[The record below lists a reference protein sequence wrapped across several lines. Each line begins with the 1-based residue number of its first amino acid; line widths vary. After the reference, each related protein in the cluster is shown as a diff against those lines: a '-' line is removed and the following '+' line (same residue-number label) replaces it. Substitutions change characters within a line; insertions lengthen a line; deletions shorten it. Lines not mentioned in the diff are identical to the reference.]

1 MNTRVRQCM
10 NGISG
15 LLLTI
20 CVTNLYAEDLR
31 VGGSTTALPIISS
44 CASHFMEKF
53 PSWINADS
61 TLPNEAT
68 IIYVTGGGSG
78 FGVKGL
84 LTGTIDL
91 GMVSREL
98 KDTEIKSLGE
108 PVAQA
113 FARDAVAIATNS
125 KSPLVKVRKDF
136 TSAELS
142 AIFSGKVNQFS
153 KIDKKLPSSTII
165 LLARDASGGTTE
177 VFQQR
182 VLKEERFSADRLQFP
197 STAGLIKKLE
207 TSDSAIGLAAAGSI
221 SQDDKITVYSV
232 DGIAPTQENIVSNKY
247 LLSRPLLIVAKANP
261 SRRSQLFIDYVV
273 HGECQATVDELGF
286 VPVNPIKK

>member
-1 MNTRVRQCM
+1 MNTQVRQF
-10 NGISG
+10 ISG
-15 LLLTI
+15 IAGSLLAI
-20 CVTNLYAEDLR
+20 CSTHIYAEDLR
-31 VGGSTTALPIISS
+31 IGGSTTALPIISS

-53 PSWINADS
+53 PSWNTADS

-91 GMVSREL
+91 GMVSRDL
-98 KDTEIKSLGE
+98 KDSEVKSLGE
-108 PVAQA
+108 PVVQA
-113 FARDAVAIATNS
+113 FGRDAVAIATNAN
-125 KSPLVKVRKDF
+125 SPLVKVRKDF
-136 TSAELS
+136 TTAELS
-142 AIFSGKVNQFS
+142 AIFSGKISQFS
-153 KIDKKLPSSTII
+153 QIDKKLPSKPVI

-182 VLKEERFSADRLQFP
+182 VLKEERFSADRLQFT

-207 TSDSAIGLAAAGSI
+207 TSDSAIGLAAAGSV
-221 SQDDKITVYSV
+221 SQDDKIKVYSV
-232 DGIAPTQENIVSNKY
+232 DGVLPTQENIVSNKY

-286 VPVNPIKK
+286 VPVNPVK